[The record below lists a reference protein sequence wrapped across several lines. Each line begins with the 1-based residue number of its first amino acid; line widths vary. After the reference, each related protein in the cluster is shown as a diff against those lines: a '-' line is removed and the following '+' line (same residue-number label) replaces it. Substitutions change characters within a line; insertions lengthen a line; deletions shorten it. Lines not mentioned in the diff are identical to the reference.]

1 MMASTSQQAPAGARA
16 PDEGWVRP
24 DTALLALTATT
35 LILLA
40 AQFALAGVGAFTKIT
55 SPAADAYGAHMVL
68 GIVIGAL
75 TWLIVA
81 ATLASRPA
89 RAHRRTVWLA
99 VTMAILT
106 IPVEP
111 LLAEAGR
118 HVPAVGALHALNGL
132 AICALAG
139 WLLAA
144 TRRRQANHRAGPGSH
159 R

>member
-1 MMASTSQQAPAGARA
+1 MMASTSQQAAAGARA
-16 PDEGWVRP
+16 PAEGWGRP

-40 AQFALAGVGAFTKIT
+40 AQFALAGFGAFTKIT
-55 SPAADAYGAHMVL
+55 SPAVHAYGAHMVL
-68 GIVIGAL
+68 GVVIGAL

-89 RAHRRTVWLA
+89 RAHRRAVWLA

-144 TRRRQANHRAGPGSH
+144 NRGRQASHRTGPGSY